1 MRMNFFRTCAIL
13 ALAVAGSQTIA
24 SAQNSNSLEGTWDVS
39 VTVVNCQTGAP
50 IRTVRSLQMFS
61 HDGSFTETA
70 NTFLRG
76 SSLGNWERKGGE
88 TFGANYWFF
97 RYTPTGAFA
106 SLARAL
112 DEIKLG
118 QDGNTFTA
126 AGVIQDYDASNTLI
140 ATGCFT
146 HIAKRLTAVPPGN

>member
-1 MRMNFFRTCAIL
+1 MRMSIFRTCAIL
-13 ALAVAGSQTIA
+13 ALTLVGSQIA
-24 SAQNSNSLEGTWDVS
+24 LAQNSNGLEGTWDVS

-76 SSLGNWERKGGE
+76 SSLGSWDRNGGQKFDA
-88 TFGANYWFF
+88 TYWFF
-97 RYTPTGAFA
+97 RYTSTGGFA
-106 SLARAL
+106 SIARAL
-112 DEIKLG
+112 DSITLS

-126 AGVIQDYDASNTLI
+126 SGVIQDYNASNSLI
-140 ATGCFT
+140 STGCFT
-146 HIAKRLTAVPPGN
+146 HAATRLTAVPPGN